1 MFSNAYRYINF
12 SIGNQFYTM
21 CERMNIDYE
30 KLRLKMMDCYPRNRN
45 LPRSGF
51 TSGPCLLK
59 DTMQL
64 SSFFKH
70 KDKLLKEVKNVN
82 ENLPNFIFERIN
94 FKYNLKNKTI
104 GILGLSFKPENDDI
118 RDSLSIKLFNLFK
131 QKKFKVLSSDE
142 YYKNEFTIKKEI
154 LIKKADIIII
164 ATPHKIYKKI
174 KLKNKKK
181 ILIDLWN
188 VFKD

>member
-1 MFSNAYRYINF
+1 MVNTLEAELIKLFSNAYRYINF

-82 ENLPNFIFERIN
+82 ENLPNFIFE
-94 FKYNLKNKTI
+94 
-104 GILGLSFKPENDDI
+104 
-118 RDSLSIKLFNLFK
+118 
-131 QKKFKVLSSDE
+131 
-142 YYKNEFTIKKEI
+142 KES
-154 LIKKADIIII
+154 A
-164 ATPHKIYKKI
+164 
-174 KLKNKKK
+174 
-181 ILIDLWN
+181 
-188 VFKD
+188 V